1 MGALV
6 ILGMLVLAA
15 VAPRHGV
22 DSRPDFTTRP
32 DWRNRLSWGPP
43 TTEALLARPLDVAPP
58 SSPGGGGARNH
69 QHRCRRSPPDV
80 GAEAGRTAY
89 L

>member
-32 DWRNRLSWGPP
+32 DSRNR
-43 TTEALLARPLDVAPP
+43 VA
-58 SSPGGGGARNH
+58 
-69 QHRCRRSPPDV
+69 
-80 GAEAGRTAY
+80 
-89 L
+89 